1 MFIVIYYLHGLN
13 ESLYGAWSVSGETV
27 GTRTVKGDGELRV
40 LETRRRIS
48 LLDVGVATH
57 RIYWMFG
64 HLVCLAPCASL
75 AIGFPEGISGGINSK
90 PGGVEHGF
98 RGEVWYGVS
107 LPIVSI
113 MCYVLW

>member
-1 MFIVIYYLHGLN
+1 MWV
-13 ESLYGAWSVSGETV
+13 
-27 GTRTVKGDGELRV
+27 LR
-40 LETRRRIS
+40 LI
-48 LLDVGVATH
+48 A
-57 RIYWMFG
+57 F
-64 HLVCLAPCASL
+64 
-75 AIGFPEGISGGINSK
+75 IGFWASCVFGAMRRPGDWVSRGISGGINSK